1 MRAIIVKEFGPPER
15 MTIEE
20 RPTPEPAPGQIRV
33 DVHAIGVNYPDLL
46 VIGGKYQILPELTF
60 IPGKDAA
67 GVVSAIG
74 AGVQHVRPGDR
85 VVVQLEHGAYAEEVL
100 ADEEDGYVIPD
111 AMSFTDAAA
120 MGLVYQT
127 AHFALVERGQFRRGE
142 TVLINGAAGGVGVA
156 ATQIAKGLGGTVL
169 AGVDSPERAETA
181 RESGADHIIDLA
193 APDLRD
199 ALREQVFEVTGKR
212 GADVILDPLGG
223 DIFDASVR
231 ALAWRGR
238 IVVIGFAAGRIP
250 EIKANYLLVKN
261 ISVSGLQWSDYRERD
276 PAWVRRVQ
284 DELFAM
290 YEEGKLKPQVMRN
303 FPMEGFAE
311 ALDLVARG
319 EVRGKV
325 VLSTG
330 RSA

>member
-1 MRAIIVKEFGPPER
+1 MRAIIVNEFGPPET
-15 MTIEE
+15 MTIGEWP
-20 RPTPEPAPGQIRV
+20 RPEPGPGQVRL

-46 VIGGKYQILPELTF
+46 VIGGRYQILPRPPF
-60 IPGKDAA
+60 VPGKDAA
-67 GVVSAIG
+67 GVVSAVG
-74 AGVQHVRPGDR
+74 PGVRRCRPGDR

-100 ADEEDGYVIPD
+100 ADEEDSYVIPN

-127 AHFALVERGQFRRGE
+127 AHFALIERGQFRRGE

-181 RESGADHIIDLA
+181 RASGADHVIDLSV
-193 APDLRD
+193 PDLRD
-199 ALREQVFEVTGKR
+199 ALRRQVFEVTDR
-212 GADVILDPLGG
+212 HGADVVLDPLGG
-223 DIFDASVR
+223 DIFDASLR

-261 ISVSGLQWSDYRERD
+261 IAASGLQWSDYRERD

-290 YEEGKLKPQVMRN
+290 YEEGKLRPQVMRT
-303 FPMEGFAE
+303 FPMEGFAD

-319 EVRGKV
+319 QVRGKV
-325 VLSTG
+325 VLITG
-330 RSA
+330 RDA